1 MAEGSRSGWSA
12 GQGVLPL
19 VALTF
24 LGVTGLVASTQPLV
38 APRPAAVSAAT
49 TPLAGNAARARLWE
63 DPIGAVERHIAD
75 VQAGR
80 VASPASSPSN
90 DRPMLRPGDHV
101 FAIVVNGDAYPEAIE
116 SRVEDRVAVHAAL
129 AEAGYQ
135 PKDADRLGYFFTR
148 SHHTPLATDAIRGGA
163 VPAVPSPGAPAMGDA
178 QSDHPAPTFT
188 GGTDSKSATVEN
200 QAQPAAGSPIAFEV
214 FRSIGPTSALN
225 AQGTTQST
233 GSKYVLWIRSDQIAW
248 RRQLQVLAGL
258 KHELQRD
265 ELNAHADAPR
275 WTMIVG
281 SSNALVDAIVEDAEL
296 ERTQLPP
303 APGSVIEALA
313 GVEILNFSATVASSK
328 LVENLLPWLP
338 AEGTSEHAG
347 FRARM
352 EDESLRAYQTAG
364 RESDTRELLHDWLV
378 QTYWPGGCRLAT
390 GAVLRRTIGTDKQ
403 LTDLIVRELELRGVA
418 LEDSRHH
425 VVVFHPQET
434 VYGASFTRT
443 LAASIDESR
452 GIVAGLSPALPPNVH
467 QYAYLRQID
476 GRLPGESASPA
487 TTAGSG
493 PSGSAVRAG
502 ETEEPVGRQQF
513 DYLRRA
519 AEEISQRDRLLRCTG
534 ERVVAVVFVGGV
546 FDKLPLVQAIREGLP
561 DALIV
566 TTDHHAFW
574 SHPRY
579 YPVTRNVLVA
589 SHFDLQLDRTIQA
602 ITPPRRNAYATSLMF
617 GILARV
623 VDDDQ
628 TACSPQ
634 VTKARGIW
642 LTRAD
647 KAKLSA
653 TSAVVGRHLAHRA
666 NDATSQSERESQPK
680 VLRTIEGPVALG
692 TAGADAST
700 DASGGH
706 RAELETEWR
715 NHVADIPRHWARMFE
730 IARSGA
736 VDLNAAELEHGHF
749 PSTSTGNRSALRRLQ
764 STGVTFLLVF
774 GITFLALRGW
784 RWFGSAWRTDPVFGD
799 PACDP
804 LSWNRARPD
813 AITAAT
819 VALFI
824 ALMAMLREWAPGDE
838 PLRLRDG
845 ISIWPSLYLRFT
857 VCAIG
862 IGHLVHLWLKSG
874 RGGDAGAFDRFL
886 AAKSPDP
893 AAEASR
899 ASPGAPPPSL
909 IAAPAYVTW
918 RASIIASWQ
927 GALTSS
933 IIALIVLMPLI
944 LWAVDPQSLS
954 RSPWLRR
961 LDVAVDVIAYVLLV
975 IVVMLFLATAR
986 RSGRMALDLATK
998 LCAGPIWN
1006 LRWSSADWLEP
1017 PPPDADHPVG
1027 LSGRA
1032 GDAWLSVKLLAART
1046 RWLSETVYVPFVMAG
1061 LLWLSHYTG
1070 FDHWQV
1076 RTSSIV
1082 LWVLLLTLVAAA
1094 AFLLQQTVQT
1104 ARARMIESLEQEEW
1118 RRRAAPAPGG
1128 VGTKDRLERARTALL
1143 AINDGAFAPY
1153 TSNPVV
1159 RALLIPFGGFG
1170 AIQLAQFVPF
1180 L

>member
-1 MAEGSRSGWSA
+1 MADGARSGWSA

-75 VQAGR
+75 VRDGR
-80 VASPASSPSN
+80 VSSPTAAPPA
-90 DRPMLRPGDHV
+90 DKPVLRAGDQV

-135 PKDADRLGYFFTR
+135 PKDADRLSYFFT
-148 SHHTPLATDAIRGGA
+148 SSYGTSLASDATRASIAAGA
-163 VPAVPSPGAPAMGDA
+163 ASPVP
-178 QSDHPAPTFT
+178 PAPT
-188 GGTDSKSATVEN
+188 ERH
-200 QAQPAAGSPIAFEV
+200 AGSAAPTPQARAAAPVPTGSPVAFEV
-214 FRSIGPTSALN
+214 FRSIAPTPAPG
-225 AQGTTQST
+225 AARRTKAT
-233 GSKYVLWIRSDQIAW
+233 GSKYVLWLRSDQIAW
-248 RRQLQVLAGL
+248 RQQLQVIAGL
-258 KHELQRD
+258 KHELQPG
-265 ELNAHADAPR
+265 ELNAAQDAPR

-303 APGSVIEALA
+303 APGSVIESLA

-328 LVENLLPWLP
+328 LVESLLPWLP
-338 AEGTSEHAG
+338 AEGTPEHAG
-347 FRARM
+347 FRDRVAG
-352 EDESLRAYQTAG
+352 ESPLAHGTSGA
-364 RESDTRELLHDWLV
+364 ESTTRELLLDWVV
-378 QTYWPGGCRLAT
+378 QAYWPSGCRLAS

-403 LTDLIVRELELRGVA
+403 LTDLIVRELELRGVP
-418 LEDSRHH
+418 LEDERHH

-434 VYGASFTRT
+434 VYGASFSRT
-443 LAASIDESR
+443 LAASIAESR
-452 GIVAGLSPALPPNVH
+452 GIVASPSAELPANVH

-487 TTAGSG
+487 TTAGGRSPG
-493 PSGSAVRAG
+493 AAVRPG

-519 AEEISQRDRLLRCTG
+519 AEEIGGRDRLLRCSG
-534 ERVVAVVFVGGV
+534 ERVVAVIFVGGI

-561 DALIV
+561 DALIL
-566 TTDHHAFW
+566 TTDQHAFW
-574 SHPRY
+574 SHPKY
-579 YPVTRNVLVA
+579 YAITRNVLVA

-602 ITPPRRNAYATSLMF
+602 ITPPRRNSYATSLMF
-617 GILARV
+617 GILARI
-623 VDDDQ
+623 VDDDV
-628 TACSPQ
+628 TVCSPQ
-634 VTKARGIW
+634 VEKARGIW
-642 LTRAD
+642 LSRAEA
-647 KAKLSA
+647 AKRAA
-653 TSAVVGRHLAHRA
+653 TNAVVGRRLASHTTPESDEAPGPSDRA
-666 NDATSQSERESQPK
+666 NGSAALRDSTPT

-692 TAGADAST
+692 DAAGAAAEGD
-700 DASGGH
+700 DELR
-706 RAELETEWR
+706 RAALEAAWR
-715 NHVADIPRHWARMFE
+715 EHVADIPRHWARMSE

-736 VDLNAAELEHGHF
+736 VDLHPAELEHTHF
-749 PSTSTGNRSALRRLQ
+749 PSTAAGDRSGWRSLQ
-764 STGVTFLLVF
+764 AVGLAFVLVF
-774 GITFLALRGW
+774 GVAFLAFRGW
-784 RWFGSAWRTDPVFGD
+784 RWFGSSWRTDPVFGD
-799 PACDP
+799 AGCDP
-804 LSWNRARPD
+804 LSWTRAIPD
-813 AITAAT
+813 AITAAA

-824 ALMAMLREWAPGDE
+824 ALLVVLWQRAPGDE

-845 ISIWPSLYLRFT
+845 ISIWPSIFLRFA

-862 IGHLVHLWLKSG
+862 LGHLVHLWLKSG
-874 RGGDAGAFDRFL
+874 HGGDAGAFERFL
-886 AAKSPDP
+886 ASKSDDRPD
-893 AAEASR
+893 A
-899 ASPGAPPPSL
+899 PSL
-909 IAAPAYVTW
+909 ASAPAHVTW
-918 RASIIASWQ
+918 RESIIASWQ

-933 IIALIVLMPLI
+933 IIALIALMPLI
-944 LWAVDPQSLS
+944 LNAVDPQSLS

-961 LDVAVDVIAYVLLV
+961 LDVAVDLLAYVIL
-975 IVVMLFLATAR
+975 IVVVMIFLATAR
-986 RSGRMALDLATK
+986 RSGRMALALASQ
-998 LCAGPIWN
+998 LAAGPIWN
-1006 LRWSSADWLEP
+1006 LRWSGDDWL
-1017 PPPDADHPVG
+1017 DATPRDSTHPVG

-1046 RWLSETVYVPFVMAG
+1046 RWLSETVYVPFLMAG

-1076 RTSSIV
+1076 RSSSIV

-1128 VGTKDRLERARTALL
+1128 VGTKDRLERARGALL

-1159 RALLIPFGGFG
+1159 RALLVPFGGFG
-1170 AIQLAQFVPF
+1170 AIQLAQFIPF
-1180 L
+1180 M